1 MTLKHHALFAAVL
14 AATLTGTA
22 QANVVSLSGITAEWY
37 DGNPAANVS
46 YINNPSSTTASA
58 RWGIPSGGSGQSGYD
73 FTIAAQ
79 PIDFI
84 VPPSP
89 SPEQQI
95 GMFTH
100 INFPIASGTSITGI
114 KLRLSAN
121 VSVNG
126 NALGSRMFDYGFDH
140 WETPNGDSPCAD
152 GGTVGVG
159 VDLNGCADRVI
170 ANWLSSSDDFVV
182 GTDIYTVNV
191 IGFSLDPS
199 GADPFTSFW
208 TAESADN
215 HAFLLA
221 NVALR
226 RDVEPIPEPGTLAL
240 LGLGLMG
247 LVKGRKARRN
257 GVATNARA

>member
-1 MTLKHHALFAAVL
+1 MTIQHHALVAAAL
-14 AATLTGTA
+14 AATLTGGA
-22 QANVVSLSGITAEWY
+22 QANVISLSNVSAKWY

-46 YINNPSSTTASA
+46 YINNPSFVTASA

-73 FTIAAQ
+73 FAIAAQ

-89 SPEQQI
+89 SPDQQM

-100 INFPIASGTSITGI
+100 INFPIASGTSITDI
-114 KLRLSAN
+114 KLQITADIAVDGSPLGTRL
-121 VSVNG
+121 
-126 NALGSRMFDYGFDH
+126 FDYGFDH

-159 VDLNGCADRVI
+159 VDVNGCADRVV
-170 ANWLSSSDDFVV
+170 AHWLSSSEDFTV
-182 GTDIYTVNV
+182 GTDIYTLNV
-191 IGFSLDPS
+191 IGFSLDPG

-208 TAESADN
+208 TAENADN
-215 HAFLLA
+215 HAYLLA

-226 RDVEPIPEPGTLAL
+226 RDVEPVPEPGTLAL
-240 LGLGLMG
+240 AGLGLMG
-247 LVKGRKARRN
+247 LVTGRRARRQALH
-257 GVATNARA
+257 GDA